1 MFFKNKSRGLKKQI
15 SCSLKN
21 QCSLRYPCGT
31 KQKRLYCLFISPFG
45 RSATFFFFE
54 KAVEIGAGR
63 ESTFGR
69 NDVVVVVGIVEHP
82 GCDAFEVIGLQH
94 LHRRVE
100 TTVSQLPEERVGSR
114 NVRFQCCQPARQSRG
129 RNGESPL
136 SEPLI
141 LEIIHNC
148 LRLKLLNVS
157 DVDGYSVHA

>member
-1 MFFKNKSRGLKKQI
+1 MSHEITKKQSQNFLVAI
-15 SCSLKN
+15 SDLV
-21 QCSLRYPCGT
+21 T
-31 KQKRLYCLFISPFG
+31 K
-45 RSATFFFFE
+45 
-54 KAVEIGAGR
+54 IGL
-63 ESTFGR
+63 
-69 NDVVVVVGIVEHP
+69 NDVKQSFNSK
-82 GCDAFEVIGLQH
+82 AH

-100 TTVSQLPEERVGSR
+100 TTVPQLPEERVGSR

>member
-1 MFFKNKSRGLKKQI
+1 MILLYF
-15 SCSLKN
+15 CSPD
-21 QCSLRYPCGT
+21 CWG
-31 KQKRLYCLFISPFG
+31 
-45 RSATFFFFE
+45 ATFFLFE
-54 KAVEIGAGR
+54 YAIEIGTGGEA
-63 ESTFGR
+63 TFGW

-157 DVDGYSVHA
+157 DVDGYSVHAWLFILLYQKLHNMLDQILLNRHGL